1 MYMASGFRKLVEPL
15 YSSPYQAY
23 CAHVWF
29 DLNLT
34 LESAFLGK
42 EGLELNSVSGQKET
56 DHTTK
61 GKSKAQP
68 SFLL

>member
-1 MYMASGFRKLVEPL
+1 MMSRGMYMASGSGKLVELL

-34 LESAFLGK
+34 LESAFLGGK
-42 EGLELNSVSGQKET
+42 KGLS
-56 DHTTK
+56 
-61 GKSKAQP
+61 
-68 SFLL
+68 

>member
-1 MYMASGFRKLVEPL
+1 MYVASGFGKLVELL

-23 CAHVWF
+23 CVHVWF
-29 DLNLT
+29 HLNLA

-42 EGLELNSVSGQKET
+42 EGLELNSVLGQKET

-61 GKSKAQP
+61 GK
-68 SFLL
+68 

>member
-1 MYMASGFRKLVEPL
+1 MYMASGFGKLVELL

-61 GKSKAQP
+61 GKNKTHPCSL
-68 SFLL
+68 F